1 MIQPAFLQAFATT
14 PVYLAAT
21 QQTSATT
28 ACATCGGAGCDCA
41 GAAQQVTAAQPVDE
55 LDLSEQALALS
66 EAGEASLAQPPGDV
80 SDTES
85 STPVAAEEPEVAD
98 ARVADRQVH
107 GEMPAEAE
115 DADQPGVELTEAE
128 QQEVDELQSRDR
140 EVRAHEQAHLAAAVP
155 YAQGGPSYEYQEG
168 PDGRQYAVGGE
179 VSIDTSPIPNDPEA
193 TIDKAQQI
201 QAAARAPASPS
212 AQDQRVAAAA
222 AQMEAQARAEMVQQD
237 PAQNAAAAA
246 YGASDEAGPMGALLD
261 LVA

>member
-1 MIQPAFLQAFATT
+1 MIQPTFLQAFATT

-21 QQTSATT
+21 QQASATG
-28 ACATCGGAGCDCA
+28 ACATCGGTGCDCA
-41 GAAQQVTAAQPVDE
+41 GAAQQATAAQPVDE

-66 EAGEASLAQPPGDV
+66 EAGDAFLAQPPGEV
-80 SDTES
+80 SEADG
-85 STPVAAEEPEVAD
+85 STTVASEEPKVAD
-98 ARVADRQVH
+98 AREADCQVY
-107 GEMPAEAE
+107 GEMPAETE
-115 DADQPGVELTEAE
+115 DADEPGVELTEAE
-128 QQEVDELQSRDR
+128 QQEVEELQSRDR
-140 EVRAHEQAHLAAAVP
+140 EVRAHEQAHLAAAAP

-212 AQDQRVAAAA
+212 GQDQRVAAAA
-222 AQMEAQARAEMVQQD
+222 AQMEAQARAEMLQQD
-237 PAQNAAAAA
+237 PAQNATAAA
-246 YGASDEAGPMGALLD
+246 YGASEEAGTMGALLD